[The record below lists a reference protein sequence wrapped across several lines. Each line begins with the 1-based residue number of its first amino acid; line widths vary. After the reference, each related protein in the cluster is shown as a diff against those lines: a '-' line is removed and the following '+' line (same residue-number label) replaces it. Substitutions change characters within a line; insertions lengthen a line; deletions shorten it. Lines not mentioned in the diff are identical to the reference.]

1 MTADF
6 DALLDGAKLP
16 EKTVPV
22 CLRGD
27 LAAEF
32 EELDRQ
38 LTEAQ
43 RKQSDSLDGSGV
55 GALLDRMEA
64 LQAEMREHTYLFRL
78 RAMPKPKFRALIA
91 AHPPRR
97 GDDGELVDGDRLMG
111 VDTETFWDALI
122 RACLIDPVLDDEK
135 WRRTEAALTDKQYEQ
150 LSDAAWGLNRG
161 EVDIPF
167 SLAASRINRVSADE

>member
-1 MTADF
+1 MDF
-6 DALLDGAKLP
+6 DSLLDQARLP
-16 EKTVPV
+16 ERVVHV

-27 LAAEF
+27 LTAEF

-43 RKQSDSLDGSGV
+43 RNQPDSLDGSGV
-55 GALLDRMEA
+55 GDLLDRMNEIRE
-64 LQAEMREHTYLFRL
+64 EMRQHSYPFKLQGL
-78 RAMPKPKFRALIA
+78 PKPRFRALIA

-97 GDDGELVDGDRLMG
+97 GEDGELVDADKFMG
-111 VDTETFWDALI
+111 MDVSTFWDALI

-167 SLAASRINRVSADE
+167 SLTASRINRVSADE